1 MTTLILNSELQGG
14 KYTIKKMLGQGGFG
28 ITYLAQHNLLNRQVA
43 IKEFFMKDYC
53 IRVSSTNT
61 MQVGVPEK
69 KIFVERFRT
78 QFICEAQKIASL
90 NHDNIIKI
98 HDIFEENNTA
108 YYVMEYHENGSLA
121 DLISRH
127 PNGLSEEMAIAY
139 ITEVASAVDYIH
151 GNRMMHLDI
160 KPANI
165 LLNDKNSPIL
175 IDFGSSRLYNPD
187 GNLDTTT
194 LVGVSEGYAPI
205 EQYMPGGVSHF
216 CPQTDI
222 YSLAA
227 TLYTLLKGN
236 RPLNAFEIRQAGL
249 PSLQASANVGSAI
262 KMAMSNDIEQ
272 RPASVKHFV
281 DLLLSNQDT
290 IVLPPSAPQ
299 LIPVEPKFDEKDCF
313 VILECS
319 KTSVYVGEQI
329 RLSVILYWRSDRLRV
344 KNLPV
349 NLERP
354 IIPGFQSMYF
364 HSTPTTPTSE
374 TDHGIEYK
382 MSTLAQFNLIPEE
395 EGYLTISPFPLDV
408 QINVLAFVLPDGS
421 FDPNRDDFYR
431 NMDVHL
437 STSSC
442 VIYADKKYT
451 RIIKPLGDFISLCF
465 FLNIVPIF
473 LTGIVI
479 EFIAPISRIQS
490 AILYFCILLLISG
503 LHIFSLIRVDK
514 AKEHLLDGNY
524 SSVKKN
530 IRIAFFSFILYV
542 VFIVSICCLWGLYCI

>member
-14 KYTIKKMLGQGGFG
+14 KYTIKKVLGQGGFG
-28 ITYLAQHNLLNRQVA
+28 VTYLAQHNFLNRQVA

-53 IRVSSTNT
+53 IRVSNTNT

-78 QFICEAQKIASL
+78 QFIREAQKIASL

-139 ITEVASAVDYIH
+139 ISEVASAIGYIH
-151 GNRMMHLDI
+151 DNRIMHLDI

-194 LVGVSEGYAPI
+194 LVGVSDGYAPI

-249 PSLQASANVGSAI
+249 PSLRASANVVAAI

-272 RPASVKHFV
+272 RPKSVKHFV
-281 DLLLSNQDT
+281 DLLLSNQGT
-290 IVLPPSAPQ
+290 ISLPAATPQ

-313 VILECS
+313 VKLECN

-344 KNLPV
+344 EDFPV
-349 NLERP
+349 NLELP
-354 IIPGFQSMYF
+354 IFPGFQSMSYTTF
-364 HSTPTTPTSE
+364 PTPPLMTTI
-374 TDHGIEYK
+374 HGVKYRYSILNKYD
-382 MSTLAQFNLIPEE
+382 LIPRE
-395 EGYLTISPFPLDV
+395 EGYLTISPFPFDI
-408 QINVLAFVLPDGS
+408 QIGVIAFVRPDGS
-421 FDPNRDDFYR
+421 IDQNRDEFFRSTDIKL
-431 NMDVHL
+431 L
-437 STSSC
+437 SNSC
-442 VIYADKKYT
+442 EIYADNKYIRQINRT
-451 RIIKPLGDFISLCF
+451 
-465 FLNIVPIF
+465 VPF
-473 LTGIVI
+473 
-479 EFIAPISRIQS
+479 
-490 AILYFCILLLISG
+490 LYFCMFLILVPLVFECFMKWPAHVPTAKFIAM
-503 LHIFSLIRVDK
+503 FSLPT
-514 AKEHLLDGNY
+514 G
-524 SSVKKN
+524 
-530 IRIAFFSFILYV
+530 FFCFILYKLDNAEQQLKKGNYDSV
-542 VFIVSICCLWGLYCI
+542 KRYIRITYFNIILYVAMIVFSCYISYHSNS